1 MSAESTRKENPT
13 RDLAQTIYKDLVV
26 GAAKVSDEGVKMS
39 GNPENMAKLAMKLAE
54 VVHQGGRRNP
64 RGRQAVEGHPAGREE
79 RRRLD
84 EVVRTAHAP

>member
-54 VVHQGGRRNP
+54 VFTK
-64 RGRQAVEGHPAGREE
+64 VEEEIREAAKPSKDT
-79 RRRLD
+79 RLD
-84 EVVRTAHAP
+84 AKSVADWMK